1 MNNSKP
7 DGIDREMSLLASQL
21 PEGSALPESAWQAVI
36 KLNHAVLRGDR
47 YEISKAEKLYEA
59 CIWKLNGNS
68 FFGAGADKKQA
79 ASVIEA
85 YCQAEK
91 GQVPLWGQN
100 GKFVIISRD
109 GIRTWVKVKRGIHY
123 YSAEF
128 HIVDLN
134 KPFISETGFRSHIFW
149 LKEVEQGESVS
160 DYLSRVFNGH
170 LDASKKPV
178 ILRPGERDSLAAD
191 PLPEWVKAIVPAP
204 YRLPET
210 LPAGFVRVEVV
221 LPAAKAFTARK
232 WSQAAQERI
241 QLIAQADKEAEFI
254 QEEEA
259 RQSAASRKIYKGGL
273 KTVDSFQEFY
283 VGAICEI
290 VSVNHPVQNRLIG
303 NRVKI
308 VTIYDC
314 GTIAAHDAKPPV
326 TRVNRRGN
334 TVIVSDPS
342 TIRSHYGAEQLR
354 LISPETDNTDNG

>member
-21 PEGSALPESAWQAVI
+21 PEGRALPESAWQAVI
-36 KLNHAVLRGDR
+36 KLNDAVLRGDR
-47 YEISKAEKLYEA
+47 YEISRAEKLYEA
-59 CIWKLNGNS
+59 CIWKLNGNT
-68 FFGAGADKKQA
+68 FIGAGADKKQA
-79 ASVIEA
+79 ASVIDT
-85 YCQAEK
+85 YCKADK

-100 GKFVIISRD
+100 GKFVIVSRN
-109 GIRTWVKVKRGIHY
+109 GIRAWVKVKRGIHY

-134 KPFISETGFRSHIFW
+134 KLFISETGYRSHIFR

-170 LDASKKPV
+170 LEASKKPV
-178 ILRPGERDSLAAD
+178 TLRPGERDSLAAD
-191 PLPEWVKAIVPAP
+191 PLPEWVKTLVPAP

-210 LPAGFVRVEVV
+210 LPAGFERVEVV

-232 WSQAAQERI
+232 WSVAAQERI
-241 QLIAQADKEAEFI
+241 ELLTQADKETARS

-259 RQSAASRKIYKGGL
+259 SQTVASRKIYKGGL
-273 KTVDSFQEFY
+273 KTVDSFREFY

-290 VSVNHPVQNRLIG
+290 VSVHHPVLNRLIG

-308 VTIYDC
+308 VTIYDS
-314 GTIAAHDAKPPV
+314 GTIAAHDVKPPV
-326 TRVNRRGN
+326 TRVKRRGK

-342 TIRSHYGAEQLR
+342 TIRSHYGVEQLR
-354 LISPETDNTDNG
+354 LITPEMDNTDNG